1 MSGKLKPRPVKR
13 ALQRFVRRGPLAEVR
28 RTGLIIL
35 RASFGIWSSSMNRPV
50 KISDIWESPNYE
62 RW

>member
-1 MSGKLKPRPVKR
+1 MIEKLKPRPIR
-13 ALQRFVRRGPLAEVR
+13 HGPLAEIR
-28 RTGLIIL
+28 RAGLIIL

-50 KISDIWESPNYE
+50 RISDIWESPNYE

>member
-1 MSGKLKPRPVKR
+1 MIGKLKPRR
-13 ALQRFVRRGPLAEVR
+13 ARGGHLAEVR
-28 RTGLIIL
+28 RAGLIIL
-35 RASFGIWSSSMNRPV
+35 RASFGIWSSSVNRPV

>member
-1 MSGKLKPRPVKR
+1 MIGKLKPRPI
-13 ALQRFVRRGPLAEVR
+13 RRGPLADIR
-28 RTGLIIL
+28 RAGLIIL

-50 KISDIWESPNYE
+50 RISDIWESPNYE